1 MVIARTISAAP
12 PPPPP
17 AAPLVSDIYLG
28 MRRAGPIGLHAEPRL
43 LSAVAGARV
52 PRSKLR
58 YRRSAPASSWRPNRH
73 RRSSVPTDSSDA
85 NPACASVV
93 HDTYPHELSNTAT
106 ENAWLNLYR
115 ALD

>member
-1 MVIARTISAAP
+1 MVIARTIRAASIP
-12 PPPPP
+12 LPN
-17 AAPLVSDIYLG
+17 AATLVSDINLG
-28 MRRAGPIGLHAEPRL
+28 MRRAGSIGTHAEPRL

-73 RRSSVPTDSSDA
+73 RRSSVPTDGSDA

-106 ENAWLNLYR
+106 QNAWQNLYR